1 MTMSDRTPSHTPD
14 QQWADDHLEAY
25 LDGLLPEEDRQR
37 FDRMLEAD
45 DWLQAELSR
54 AELIQSELG
63 AVPIASCPD
72 FVTANVMAHARR
84 DWWGALPRRLVQ
96 GFQRMADAGL
106 RPALAMALLLVVVL
120 TSTLISRPGTQS
132 GAESAEVAQA
142 LADVKMALA
151 VLADAGR
158 TTGNAV
164 GQEVIGPLVVR
175 PMAKGMHPITEN

>member
-1 MTMSDRTPSHTPD
+1 
-14 QQWADDHLEAY
+14 
-25 LDGLLPEEDRQR
+25 
-37 FDRMLEAD
+37 MLFR
-45 DWLQAELSR
+45 S
-54 AELIQSELG
+54 
-63 AVPIASCPD
+63 
-72 FVTANVMAHARR
+72 
-84 DWWGALPRRLVQ
+84 
-96 GFQRMADAGL
+96 
-106 RPALAMALLLVVVL
+106 VVF